1 LIELYAIT
9 DHPAPPL
16 PDVAPLQIVTL
27 DGLAAVYSTA
37 PKRDASPEALW
48 RHEQVVEALMKD
60 RDLLP
65 VRYGTQL
72 DDAAAVVRA
81 VDPRRDELAAALDRV
96 RGAVELSL
104 RVVAAD
110 TPPPGGPQRA
120 RANGAEHL
128 RARAHATAVREAAI
142 RTLHDPLAALARAS
156 TTSSPPDERELLRAA
171 YLVKRDVVDR
181 FVASVARLQRANPGL
196 RLLCT
201 GPWPPYSFAQR

>member
-1 LIELYAIT
+1 MIELYAIT

-16 PDVAPLQIVTL
+16 PDVAPLQIVAL
-27 DGLAAVYSTA
+27 DGLAAVYSA
-37 PKRDASPEALW
+37 ASKRDASPEALW
-48 RHEQVVEALMKD
+48 RHEKVVEALMED

-72 DDAAAVVRA
+72 EDAAAAMRA
-81 VDPRRDELAAALDRV
+81 VDARRDELAASLDRV

-104 RVVAAD
+104 RVVAAEA
-110 TPPPGGPQRA
+110 TPPGEPQGA
-120 RANGAEHL
+120 PATGAEHL
-128 RARAHATAVREAAI
+128 RAKAQATAGREDAI

-156 TTSSPPDERELLRAA
+156 TTSTPRGEQELLRAA
-171 YLVKRDVVDR
+171 YLVDRDVVER
-181 FVASVARLQRANPGL
+181 FVASVARLQQANPGL